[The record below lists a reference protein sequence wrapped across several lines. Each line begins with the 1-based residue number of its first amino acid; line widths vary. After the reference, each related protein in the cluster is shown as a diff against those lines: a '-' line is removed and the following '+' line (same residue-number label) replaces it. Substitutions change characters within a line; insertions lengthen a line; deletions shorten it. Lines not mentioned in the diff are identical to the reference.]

1 MTLLTAP
8 SPTSL
13 SKNARERVRGG
24 SKVLFGNR
32 DRLEVAVA
40 IALSEDKAVNATDL
54 ADELRLVNSRVRTQL
69 LAFAKVELLS
79 EMPAGGELKRW
90 YVRQDN
96 PFWQSC
102 LGLYLEWIR

>member
-1 MTLLTAP
+1 MALLTVP

-13 SKNARERVRGG
+13 SKNAREHVRAN
-24 SKVLFGNR
+24 SKVLLGNK

-40 IALSEDKAVNATDL
+40 IALSEDHAVNATDL

-79 EMPAGGELKRW
+79 EMPGGGELKRW
-90 YVRQDN
+90 YVRQEN
-96 PFWQSC
+96 PFWQFC
-102 LGLYLEWIR
+102 LDLYLEWIR